1 MPPLAFQNHCGV
13 LQGKE
18 NLCFAFRDFGK
29 LISEMSN
36 LGGKWWKPTLLQL
49 TQFWV
54 FPWTRKSNLNQMC
67 SRCSP
72 NSTQSVRKVGN
83 FNSTFSTWNHTF
95 QRNAS
100 WSLMS
105 PDKDTCGLAW
115 TGPKTQNPRKCFNLS
130 IRLCQPTVRSLRW
143 RSRRCRCKNGCL
155 CLFVCVSQ
163 SCKSYNPRNE
173 TACIMLFWLNM
184 DCGCLFCLFQAGF
197 VMFCGL
203 GSHLDWPGSSLILC
217 VLFQLSSSQN
227 PQSTRFCHEIRVA
240 IPEMQSTKPEMHMK

>member
-1 MPPLAFQNHCGV
+1 
-13 LQGKE
+13 
-18 NLCFAFRDFGK
+18 
-29 LISEMSN
+29 
-36 LGGKWWKPTLLQL
+36 
-49 TQFWV
+49 
-54 FPWTRKSNLNQMC
+54 
-67 SRCSP
+67 
-72 NSTQSVRKVGN
+72 
-83 FNSTFSTWNHTF
+83 
-95 QRNAS
+95 
-100 WSLMS
+100 MS

-173 TACIMLFWLNM
+173 TAFIMLFWLNM

-217 VLFQLSSSQN
+217 VLFQFSSSQN

-240 IPEMQSTKPEMHMK
+240 IPEMQSTKPEMHMKWYEMSYVKSLGEPVHNKQPYVKLGAGWHRINGQTQVWHFIVEGSLKV